1 MSQRAHLSSRS
12 VLVIG
17 SKPEKFLGLNSIGSI
32 RSPVISWSIRIRKN
46 RPINQMASTG
56 LPPTRPQD
64 AGLRLTLILPIPY
77 TLVEL
82 CAQCIDSLA
91 GIRRNRDNRL
101 LRETGTEIGQ
111 ILFCAFKVHF
121 VCYNYPLKF

>member
-1 MSQRAHLSSRS
+1 MRQTAPLSLRS
-12 VLVIG
+12 ILVIG
-17 SKPEKFLGLNSIGSI
+17 SKRDKFQDLNSSGLSK
-32 RSPVISWSIRIRKN
+32 SPVISWHFGIRKN

-56 LPPTRPQD
+56 LASTRPQD
-64 AGLRLTLILPIPY
+64 TGLRLSLILPIPY

-121 VCYNYPLKF
+121 VGYNYPLKF

>member
-1 MSQRAHLSSRS
+1 MSQRAHLSSRF
-12 VLVIG
+12 VPVIG
-17 SKPEKFLGLNSIGSI
+17 SKPARFPGHSLSGSI

-46 RPINQMASTG
+46 PPINQMASTG
-56 LPPTRPQD
+56 LALTRPQNT
-64 AGLRLTLILPIPY
+64 GLRLSFILPIPY

-101 LRETGTEIGQ
+101 LWETGTEIGQ
-111 ILFCAFKVHF
+111 ILFSSFKVHF
-121 VCYNYPLKF
+121 VGYN